1 MSESI
6 SRVIL
11 ENKENFGKRYFVVS
25 DVHSFFCSLKEAL
38 DQKDF
43 SMDNEKHILVL
54 LGDAFDRGSE
64 TEALAEF
71 LLSLYDKKRLIYI
84 QGNHEELLMK
94 VLHKLSSGGDPID
107 IAMSYHAKNGTWQT
121 VLDLS
126 GMAEK
131 DAIRFPLELVSRVM
145 ATRVYRELLPSMVN
159 FFETKEY
166 IFVHGWIP
174 TMTEKEDPFGYQ
186 YNPFW
191 REVGELEWRDAR
203 WMNGMMLGAR
213 YGITEPDKTIVCGHF
228 HASWGHCHVD
238 HACSEWG
245 EDAIFTPFYS
255 KGIIA
260 LDACTAHTKKVNCFV
275 FDEI

>member
-94 VLHKLSSGGDPID
+94 VCGKD
-107 IAMSYHAKNGTWQT
+107 IFN
-121 VLDLS
+121 D
-126 GMAEK
+126 
-131 DAIRFPLELVSRVM
+131 DI
-145 ATRVYRELLPSMVN
+145 
-159 FFETKEY
+159 
-166 IFVHGWIP
+166 
-174 TMTEKEDPFGYQ
+174 
-186 YNPFW
+186 
-191 REVGELEWRDAR
+191 
-203 WMNGMMLGAR
+203 
-213 YGITEPDKTIVCGHF
+213 
-228 HASWGHCHVD
+228 
-238 HACSEWG
+238 
-245 EDAIFTPFYS
+245 
-255 KGIIA
+255 
-260 LDACTAHTKKVNCFV
+260 
-275 FDEI
+275 